1 MPPKK
6 PKQARFDLPP
16 VKDRPAPRPA
26 RKNGGDSDP
35 KPPSTIPR
43 SGSADTD
50 MYPVH
55 PENYLDGVREC
66 TMYDLIMV
74 DIPAPPI
81 FGRAMTVSKST
92 RDPTEADI
100 DIQRGDSSLQVI
112 VQAQDLARQYFPAT
126 KALLKRII
134 IKDLT
139 TVEDYD
145 IAAQICPSLT
155 KRGSPPVMHSEKDT
169 ERLNRDMFDNPA
181 NYILRYLL
189 THNDSNGMPFTS
201 STVDLTEFEQNIT
214 LPYVSSAPGA
224 YFDPSGVSRQIIPD
238 SIHVLRLLDHPKD
251 PHQGQTYPKAFVVR
265 EDKTHHVIHHQ
276 KDLDPLREFR
286 VDRKHIPALWKR
298 DDDDDSVP
306 GLRFV
311 SPVTITEG
319 RKMDAGAKMLLQV
332 YTQSGVYGT
341 EFHILGSFEST
352 TFVYEDKPN
361 NTSYFSP
368 SYGKGMPAL
377 LAHVSWVLAASGRFK
392 DMFPPVPALPE
403 VDTSW
408 WTRPMKQH
416 KIAGLVPFKKAEIV
430 LEGGTVKE
438 KATFSDSILQL
449 RNKQSNTGR
458 STAEEKLRTLSIKFE
473 KIQLMYQDVIQ
484 EVAEAEKEVEAEH
497 LGKVN
502 EEAVEAVEDEEEE
515 EDDEEEGQEVE
526 DGGEASCDH
535 DGR

>member
-16 VKDRPAPRPA
+16 VQDRPAPRPA

-66 TMYDLIMV
+66 TMYDLVMV

-286 VDRKHIPALWKR
+286 VDRKHISALWKR

-332 YTQSGVYGT
+332 SALSPACRLSRTDLLSKRSTHRAESTVPSSISWGHSSRLRLSTKTSRTTLVISHLRTGKECRLYWRMC
-341 EFHILGSFEST
+341 LGSLR
-352 TFVYEDKPN
+352 P
-361 NTSYFSP
+361 
-368 SYGKGMPAL
+368 PAD
-377 LAHVSWVLAASGRFK
+377 SRIC
-392 DMFPPVPALPE
+392 FPPFLLYPRWIHP
-403 VDTSW
+403 
-408 WTRPMKQH
+408 
-416 KIAGLVPFKKAEIV
+416 
-430 LEGGTVKE
+430 GG
-438 KATFSDSILQL
+438 
-449 RNKQSNTGR
+449 RGR
-458 STAEEKLRTLSIKFE
+458 
-473 KIQLMYQDVIQ
+473 
-484 EVAEAEKEVEAEH
+484 
-497 LGKVN
+497 
-502 EEAVEAVEDEEEE
+502 
-515 EDDEEEGQEVE
+515 
-526 DGGEASCDH
+526 
-535 DGR
+535 